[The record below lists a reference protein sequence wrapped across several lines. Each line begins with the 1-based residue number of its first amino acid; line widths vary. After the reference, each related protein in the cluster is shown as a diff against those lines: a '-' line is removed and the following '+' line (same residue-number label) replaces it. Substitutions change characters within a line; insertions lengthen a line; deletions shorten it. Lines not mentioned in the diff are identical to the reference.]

1 MCRPEHNNRP
11 MSSTSGMGT
20 LDAMTIPKALSAIF
34 LLIATVGIY
43 VQIVGG
49 NVPDYPAV
57 PPGALVLVAGAAI
70 VAFVPWRWAP
80 VAAILVAL
88 FMIVGLFGAGQA
100 TRLIEVDTFLDT
112 LGLWIQMVAVVVAL
126 VTGVVAIV
134 RPAPSPSPRA

>member
-1 MCRPEHNNRP
+1 MCRPDNNNQP
-11 MSSTSGMGT
+11 MSRASRIGT
-20 LDAMTIPKALSAIF
+20 LDAMTSPRALSVIA

-88 FMIVGLFGAGQA
+88 FMILGLFGAGQA
-100 TRLIEVDTFLDT
+100 TRLIEVETALDT

-126 VTGVVAIV
+126 VTAVIALV
-134 RPAPSPSPRA
+134 RPCPSSSGV